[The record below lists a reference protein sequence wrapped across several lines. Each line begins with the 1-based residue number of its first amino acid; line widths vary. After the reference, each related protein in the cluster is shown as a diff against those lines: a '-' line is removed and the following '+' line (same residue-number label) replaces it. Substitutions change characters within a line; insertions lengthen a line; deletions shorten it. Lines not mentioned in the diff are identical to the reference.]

1 MQSDRMEINSHPLLY
16 RQAVNEGR
24 QSTQGDTTDTKNLS
38 SSNPAPQPSSEPTT
52 QANENHWD
60 CYPNMI
66 REIENH
72 GTDSEVSKLHA
83 MEKTSSH

>member
-24 QSTQGDTTDTKNLS
+24 QPTRDDVTDAKDLS
-38 SSNPAPQPSSEPTT
+38 SSNSAPQLSSEPTT
-52 QANENHWD
+52 QANGNHWD
-60 CYPNMI
+60 CYPNII

-83 MEKTSSH
+83 MEKNSSH